1 MKPPEM
7 RKFSLLSGFP
17 TYSFLGDLRTST
29 SSEFPTAGEITA
41 SHLTETPARVGVCSQ
56 ETLGQASSVR
66 EACALIEIT
75 NFQALSC
82 KFLPRLTRK
91 TTPK

>member
-1 MKPPEM
+1 MKPSEM
-7 RKFSLLSGFP
+7 RKSSVPSGFS
-17 TYSFLGDLRTST
+17 TYSFPGDLRTST
-29 SSEFPTAGEITA
+29 SSEFLTVGEITA
-41 SHLTETPARVGVCSQ
+41 SHLTETPARIGLLSQ
-56 ETLGQASSVR
+56 ENLGQASSVR
-66 EACALIEIT
+66 EVCALIEIT